1 MIIFSLTFNNFYS
14 SLGVMVHCRLLI
26 DYLCLTSVNNVKNYV
41 ESDKF
46 KNSAGNIGR
55 TIGDVLGGIFKAIF
69 GFLGAVLGF
78 AGVILLGVLVL
89 ALMFLIFEPGIL
101 NGFTPEI
108 VTSTDVL
115 SSEKAVLFIISLLLV
130 VGCPIFMIIH

>member
-1 MIIFSLTFNNFYS
+1 
-14 SLGVMVHCRLLI
+14 
-26 DYLCLTSVNNVKNYV
+26 
-41 ESDKF
+41 
-46 KNSAGNIGR
+46 
-55 TIGDVLGGIFKAIF
+55 VLGGIFKAIF

-78 AGVILLGVLVL
+78 AGVILLGVLAL
-89 ALMFLIFEPGIL
+89 ALIFLIFEPGIL

-130 VGCPIFMIIH
+130 VGCPIFMIIHWVVRLVSGKKRISKKHIMGNNRFVVCGLVYVLQCGCKNLYSLETKRY